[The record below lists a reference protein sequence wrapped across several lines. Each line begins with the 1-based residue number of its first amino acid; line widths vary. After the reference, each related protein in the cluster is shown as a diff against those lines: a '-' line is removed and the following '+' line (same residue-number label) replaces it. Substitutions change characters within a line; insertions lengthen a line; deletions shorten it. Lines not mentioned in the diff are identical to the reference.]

1 MFSVSDFI
9 DSVSGSQVVPVQFP
23 VLSVAAL
30 QACAPLAQRAGLVP
44 AEVPAGP
51 LQGSPSVAGRPGF
64 CTSPVSQM
72 LCFTSCSLYS
82 KNQVY
87 FCVFQIEMFVMMSN
101 SLHPTLRTTAVV
113 VSLPPSHFP
122 VPLSKLLLTSS
133 AFAVCHFP
141 SSFFHGMLYSPHM
154 SYLFIVKSTEKE
166 I

>member
-1 MFSVSDFI
+1 MSAAHRLF
-9 DSVSGSQVVPVQFP
+9 
-23 VLSVAAL
+23 LSVPRAQCSSPSGL
-30 QACAPLAQRAGLVP
+30 CSPRSACGARACRGTRRP
-44 AEVPAGP
+44 SPGA
-51 LQGSPSVAGRPGF
+51 PSVAGRPGL
-64 CTSPVSQM
+64 CTPPVSQM

-101 SLHPTLRTTAVV
+101 SPHPTLRTTAVV